1 MASQRIRGITIEI
14 NADNKEFMTAF
25 KKMNQEIKDTAFQLK
40 DVDKLLKLDPTNV
53 DLLTQKQA
61 LLTSSIEKVNGRLEA
76 TRAELER
83 LGKEDQTAEVIR
95 KQEALQRQIAA
106 DEQELKN
113 LQQEL
118 RNFGDVG
125 KAQAQAVASRFEEV
139 GRKIQETGDKIT
151 GVGKQLTTN
160 VTLPIVAAGT
170 AAVATAA
177 DFESGMSRVQAVT
190 GSTAEEMSKLEDVAL
205 EMASKTSFT
214 ATEAADALYY
224 MGLAGWK
231 SEQMIEGLPA
241 VLNLAA
247 ASGEDLAMVSDIV
260 TDALTAFG
268 LNAEDAAEF
277 TDILAATAANSNT
290 TVGMMGEAFKYI
302 APVAGSLGYDIKDV
316 ALALG
321 TMANN
326 GIKGSQAGASLRNVL
341 TRLAKPTKE
350 VQEAMDALGISLEDS
365 DGNMLSLGDV
375 VWQLRESF
383 SKGEMSIEDFSAR
396 VTELDDALED
406 GALTQ
411 EEYEKSLEDL
421 AKAAYGV
428 EGAEAAKL
436 ASMLGGQRAMASI
449 LALVNTSTEDYT
461 KLAEAI
467 DKSEGAAKKMA
478 ETMLDNLKGQFTI
491 LKSQIEGVSIELGRM
506 LIPAISKGVGK
517 VQELVTAFSKLD
529 DRTKET
535 IIKIAGIVAAVGPAL
550 IIIGKM
556 VSAVGM
562 LSSGI
567 GLLIAHPVGAAIGAM
582 VAAIAYGV
590 AKFSIFRDEL
600 AVLNDEER
608 ILAERAR
615 DAAAAYDEARVAR
628 EKRSA
633 EINNTFGIY
642 QEEWERLKEIVDEQG
657 KVKSGYEEEAKIIVE
672 KLNEALG
679 TNISLKDGQIE
690 RYAQLKRSIED
701 VIRMKQAEALIE
713 ANMDDYVD
721 AMTKQKELS
730 QDLANAYNE
739 REERSAELAEL
750 ENKMNSGLREAFEAH
765 IEKMENANQRTVR
778 LSQAEQKL
786 VEEYWETQ
794 RAIEEATEAQ
804 ELNDKTIETLVE
816 SLEGYN
822 AVIENH
828 EDLVK
833 AMETG
838 SENMEEAV
846 LAFSNT
852 LLRAGSATDK
862 SLQTQY
868 DNYTKTFSSMVAATK
883 EKGSLIT
890 KTQVEEVARMV
901 VLSARELDKLGVEY
915 DKSAVEAAQAFIDQ
929 MEKQAAPVRVASSK
943 VAEESL
949 RGVREK
955 KPGYGGA
962 ADEAVATYDMG
973 LRSHA
978 NETKAAGTT
987 MATSGKDG
995 AVAVEFTSAGK
1006 SAGNQ
1011 YASGIEGT
1019 IENVKNKAKKVP
1031 KAALEAM
1038 SGVSAES
1045 TGKAFADGFAEG
1057 IAKNAAK
1064 SRTAAK
1070 QLAEA
1075 AKGEANYVLGV
1086 NSPSTVMAETGRWF
1100 DEGFA
1105 QGIKRNAE
1113 TVETAASRMAIG
1125 AAEAA
1130 RVLPDAMSMMAS
1142 GNETMQAAIGS
1153 TNNYGDIS
1161 IVVNGAQGQDV
1172 QQLANI
1178 VMDRIYKAVER
1189 RQAVMT

>member
-14 NADNKEFMTAF
+14 NADNKEFMAAF

-76 TRAELER
+76 ARAELER

-95 KQEALQRQIAA
+95 QQEALQRQIAA

-151 GVGKQLTTN
+151 GVGKTLTTK

-205 EMASKTSFT
+205 EMASQTSFT

-231 SEQMIEGLPA
+231 SEQMISGLPA

-247 ASGEDLAMVSDIV
+247 ASGEDLATVSDIV

-268 LNAEDAAEF
+268 LKAEEAAGF
-277 TDILAATAANSNT
+277 ADVLAATAANSNT

-302 APVAGSLGYDIKDV
+302 APVAGSLGYNIQDV

-341 TRLAKPTKE
+341 TRLAKPTEE
-350 VQEAMDALGISLEDS
+350 VQEAMEALGVSLEDS
-365 DGNMLSLGDV
+365 DGNMLSLGEV
-375 VWQLRESF
+375 IGQLRESF
-383 SKGEMSIEDFSAR
+383 SEGEVSIEDFAIQ
-396 VTELDDALED
+396 VAELDDALED
-406 GALTQ
+406 GTMTQ

-421 AKAAYGV
+421 ARAAYGV

-436 ASMLGGQRAMASI
+436 AAMLGGQRAMSSI
-449 LALVNTSTEDYT
+449 LALVNTSAEEYG

-467 DKSEGAAKKMA
+467 GSSEGAAKRMA
-478 ETMLDNLKGQFTI
+478 DTMLDNLKGQFTI
-491 LKSQIEGVSIELGRM
+491 LKSQIEGVAIELGEA
-506 LIPAISKGVGK
+506 LIPTIEKVVGK
-517 VQELVTAFSKLD
+517 IQEWVKAFASLD
-529 DRTKET
+529 DETKET
-535 IIKIAGIVAAVGPAL
+535 IIQIAAIVATAGPAIVVIGQMVKAVGL
-550 IIIGKM
+550 
-556 VSAVGM
+556 

-567 GLLIAHPVGAAIGAM
+567 GLLIAHPVAAAIGAM

-590 AKFSIFRDEL
+590 AKFTIFRDEMSH
-600 AVLNDEER
+600 LNEEER
-608 ILAERAR
+608 RLAEAAK
-615 DAAAAYDEARVAR
+615 DAAEAYDEAREAR
-628 EKRSA
+628 ERRSD
-633 EINNTFGIY
+633 EINNTFGLY
-642 QEEWERLKEIVDEQG
+642 EKEWEKLKDIVDEQG
-657 KVKSGYEEEAKIIVE
+657 KVKKGYEEEAKIIVD

-679 TNISLKDGQIE
+679 TNIQLKDGQIRKYDE
-690 RYAQLKRSIED
+690 LKRSIEE
-701 VIRMKQAEALIE
+701 VIKMKQAEALIE

-739 REERSAELAEL
+739 RAERSAELAEL

-816 SLEGYN
+816 TLEGYN

-846 LAFSNT
+846 LSFSNT

-868 DNYTKTFSSMVAATK
+868 ANYTKTFSSMVTATK

-901 VLSARELDKLGVEY
+901 VLSARELDKLGAEY
-915 DKSAVEAAQAFIDQ
+915 DRSAVEAAQAFIDQ

-955 KPGYGGA
+955 KSGYEEA

-995 AVAVEFTSAGK
+995 AVAVDFTSAGK

-1011 YASGIEGT
+1011 YASGLEET
-1019 IENVKNKAKKVP
+1019 TENVKSKAKKIP
-1031 KAALEAM
+1031 EAALEAM
-1038 SGVSAES
+1038 KGVSAKS

-1057 IAKNAAK
+1057 IAENAAK
-1064 SRTAAK
+1064 SKTAAK
-1070 QLAEA
+1070 ELAEA
-1075 AKGEANYVLGV
+1075 AKGAANYVLGV
-1086 NSPSTVMAETGRWF
+1086 NSPAKEMEETGRWF
-1100 DEGFA
+1100 DAGFA
-1105 QGIKRNAE
+1105 AGIRRNAE
-1113 TVETAASRMAIG
+1113 MVEKAASTMAMG

-1130 RVLPDAMSMMAS
+1130 RVMPEAMAMTA
-1142 GNETMQAAIGS
+1142 GGIGTMQAS
-1153 TNNYGDIS
+1153 TGATHTYGDIS

-1172 QQLANI
+1172 QQLAGL
-1178 VMDRIYKAVER
+1178 VMDRIYKAIGR
-1189 RQAVMT
+1189 RQAVMG

>member
-14 NADNKEFMTAF
+14 NADNREFMAAF
-25 KKMNQEIKDTAFQLK
+25 KRMNQEIKDTAYQLK

-53 DLLTQKQA
+53 ELLTQKQA
-61 LLTSSIEKVNGRLEA
+61 LLTSSLDKVKERLEA
-76 TRAELER
+76 TRGELER

-95 KQEALQRQIAA
+95 QQEALQRQIAA

-118 RNFGDVG
+118 RNFGSVG
-125 KAQAQAVASRFEEV
+125 QAQAAAVVSSFAEV
-139 GRKIQETGDKIT
+139 GERLKETGEKIS
-151 GVGKQLTTN
+151 GVGKQMTTS

-170 AAVATAA
+170 AMVKTAA
-177 DFESGMSRVQAVT
+177 DFDSGMSRVQAVT
-190 GSTAEEMSKLEDVAL
+190 GSTGDEMDKLREKAL
-205 EMASKTSFT
+205 EMASQTSFT

-231 SEQMIEGLPA
+231 SEQMLDGLPA

-277 TDILAATAANSNT
+277 TDVLAATAANSNT

-326 GIKGSQAGASLRNVL
+326 GIKGSQAGASIRNVL

-375 VWQLRESF
+375 VGQLRESF

-396 VTELDDALED
+396 VTELDDAMED

-449 LALVNTSTEDYT
+449 LALVNTSAEDYT

-478 ETMLDNLKGQFTI
+478 ETMLDNLKGKFTI

-517 VQELVTAFSKLD
+517 VQELVKAFSKLD

-642 QEEWERLKEIVDEQG
+642 QEEWERLNKIVDEQG

-739 REERSAELAEL
+739 RAERAEELSRLENELNEIQEAYDKVRERSRRQGRAFRYGPGEQELQQNYYEL
-750 ENKMNSGLREAFEAH
+750 TK
-765 IEKMENANQRTVR
+765 Q
-778 LSQAEQKL
+778 
-786 VEEYWETQ
+786 
-794 RAIEEATEAQ
+794 IEEAEKAMKTNE
-804 ELNDKTIETLVE
+804 ETIESLVGT
-816 SLEGYN
+816 LEGYN

-846 LAFSNT
+846 LSFSNT

-868 DNYTKTFSSMVAATK
+868 ANYTKTFSSMVTATK

-890 KTQVEEVARMV
+890 KTQVEEVAKMV
-901 VLSARELDKLGVEY
+901 VLSARELDKLGAEY
-915 DKSAVEAAQAFIDQ
+915 DRSAMEAAQAFIDQ

-943 VAEESL
+943 VAEEAL

-955 KPGYGGA
+955 KSGYGEA
-962 ADEAVATYDMG
+962 ADEAVATYDLG

-995 AVAVEFTSAGK
+995 AVAVDFTSAGK
-1006 SAGNQ
+1006 SAGDQ
-1011 YASGIEGT
+1011 YASGMEET
-1019 IENVKNKAKKVP
+1019 TENVKSKAKKIP
-1031 KAALEAM
+1031 EAALEAM
-1038 SGVSAES
+1038 KGVSAKS

-1057 IAKNAAK
+1057 IAENAAK
-1064 SRTAAK
+1064 SKTAAK
-1070 QLAEA
+1070 ELAEA
-1075 AKGEANYVLGV
+1075 AKGAANYVLGV
-1086 NSPSTVMAETGRWF
+1086 NSPAKEMEETGRWF

-1105 QGIKRNAE
+1105 AGIRRNAKM
-1113 TVETAASRMAIG
+1113 VETAASTMAMG

-1130 RVLPDAMSMMAS
+1130 RVMPEAMAMTAA
-1142 GNETMQAAIGS
+1142 GVGTMQAS
-1153 TNNYGDIS
+1153 TGATHTYGDIS

-1172 QQLANI
+1172 QQLAGL
-1178 VMDRIYKAVER
+1178 VMDRIYKAIGR
-1189 RQAVMT
+1189 RQAVMG

>member
-1 MASQRIRGITIEI
+1 MASRRIRGITIEI
-14 NADNKEFMTAF
+14 NADNKEFMAAF

-95 KQEALQRQIAA
+95 QQEALQRQIAA

-151 GVGKQLTTN
+151 GVGKTLTTN

-205 EMASKTSFT
+205 EMASQTSFT

-231 SEQMIEGLPA
+231 SEQMISGLPA

-247 ASGEDLAMVSDIV
+247 ASGEDLATVSDIV
-260 TDALTAFG
+260 TDAMTAFG
-268 LNAEDAAEF
+268 LKAEEAAGF
-277 TDILAATAANSNT
+277 ADVLAATAANSNT

-302 APVAGSLGYDIKDV
+302 APVAGSLGYNIQDV

-341 TRLAKPTKE
+341 TRLAKPTEE
-350 VQEAMDALGISLEDS
+350 VQEAMKALGVSLEDS
-365 DGNMLSLGDV
+365 DGNMLSLGEV
-375 VWQLRESF
+375 IGQLRESF
-383 SKGEMSIEDFSAR
+383 SEGEVSIEDFAIQ
-396 VTELDDALED
+396 VAELDDALED
-406 GALTQ
+406 GTMTQ
-411 EEYEKSLEDL
+411 EEYGKSLEDL
-421 AKAAYGV
+421 ARATYGV

-436 ASMLGGQRAMASI
+436 AAMLGGQRAMSSI
-449 LALVNTSTEDYT
+449 LALVNTSAEEYG

-467 DKSEGAAKKMA
+467 GSSEGAAKRMA
-478 ETMLDNLKGQFTI
+478 DTMLDNLKGQFTI
-491 LKSQIEGVSIELGRM
+491 LKSQIEGVAIELGKA
-506 LIPAISKGVGK
+506 LIPTIEKGVEK
-517 VQELVTAFSKLD
+517 IQEGVKAFASLD
-529 DRTKET
+529 DETKET
-535 IIKIAGIVAAVGPAL
+535 IIQIAAIVAAAGPA
-550 IIIGKM
+550 IVVIGQM
-556 VSAVGM
+556 VKAVGL

-567 GLLIAHPVGAAIGAM
+567 GLLIAHPVAAAIGAM

-590 AKFSIFRDEL
+590 AKFTIFRDEMSH
-600 AVLNDEER
+600 LNEEER
-608 ILAERAR
+608 RLAEAAK
-615 DAAAAYDEARVAR
+615 DAAEAYDEAREAR
-628 EKRSA
+628 ERRSD
-633 EINNTFGIY
+633 EINNTFGLY
-642 QEEWERLKEIVDEQG
+642 EKEWEKLKDIVDEQG
-657 KVKSGYEEEAKIIVE
+657 KVKKGYDEEAKIIVD

-679 TNISLKDGQIE
+679 TNIALKDGQIRKYDE
-690 RYAQLKRSIED
+690 LKSSIEE
-701 VIRMKQAEALIE
+701 VIKMKQAEALIE
-713 ANMDDYVD
+713 ANMDDYVE
-721 AMTKQKELS
+721 AVTKQKELS
-730 QDLANAYNE
+730 QDLASAYNE
-739 REERSAELAEL
+739 RAERAVELNKL
-750 ENKMNSGLREAFEAH
+750 ENDRNEIQEAYD
-765 IEKMENANQRTVR
+765 KLME
-778 LSQAEQKL
+778 
-786 VEEYWETQ
+786 
-794 RAIEEATEAQ
+794 RARRQGRAFRYGPGDQELQQNYYELTKQIEEAEKAMKTNE
-804 ELNDKTIETLVE
+804 ETIESLVGTM
-816 SLEGYN
+816 EGYN
-822 AVIENH
+822 AAIENH
-828 EDLVK
+828 EGLVE

-838 SENMEEAV
+838 NKNMGEAV
-846 LAFSNT
+846 LAFTNT

-862 SLQTQY
+862 SLKEQY
-868 DNYTKTFSSMVAATK
+868 TNYTKTYSNMVQATK
-883 EKGSLIT
+883 ENGSLIT
-890 KTQVEEVARMV
+890 KSQVEEAARMV
-901 VLSARELDKLGVEY
+901 ILSAQELDKLGAAY
-915 DKSAVEAAQAFIDQ
+915 DRSAVEAAQAFIAQ
-929 MEKQAAPVRVASSK
+929 MEKQKEPVRIATSK
-943 VAEESL
+943 VGEEAL

-955 KPGYGGA
+955 TSGFGA
-962 ADEAVATYDMG
+962 AAGEAVATYDMG

-978 NETKAAGTT
+978 SETKKAGSA

-995 AVAVEFTSAGK
+995 AGSVDYTSEGTK
-1006 SAGNQ
+1006 AGNQ

-1019 IENVKNKAKKVP
+1019 LENVKNKAKKVP
-1031 KAALEAM
+1031 KAALEEM
-1038 SGVSAES
+1038 SGVSAKS
-1045 TGKAFADGFAEG
+1045 TGRAFADGFAEG
-1057 IAKNAAK
+1057 IAENAAK
-1064 SRTAAK
+1064 SRTAAR

-1100 DEGFA
+1100 DVGFA
-1105 QGIKRNAE
+1105 EGIRRNAE
-1113 TVETAASRMAIG
+1113 TVEMAASRMAIG

-1130 RVLPDAMSMMAS
+1130 RVMPEAMSMMAS
-1142 GNETMQAAIGS
+1142 GNETMQAVTGS

-1178 VMDRIYKAVER
+1178 VMDRIYRAVER

>member
-76 TRAELER
+76 TRTELER

-95 KQEALQRQIAA
+95 QQEALQRQIAA

-151 GVGKQLTTN
+151 GVGKTLTTN

-247 ASGEDLAMVSDIV
+247 ASGEDLATVSDIV
-260 TDALTAFG
+260 TDAMTAFG
-268 LNAEDAAEF
+268 LKAEEAAGF
-277 TDILAATAANSNT
+277 ADVLAATAANSNT

-302 APVAGSLGYDIKDV
+302 APVAGSLGYNIQDV

-350 VQEAMDALGISLEDS
+350 VQEAMEALGVSLEDS
-365 DGNMLSLGDV
+365 DGNMLSLGEV
-375 VWQLRESF
+375 IGQLRESF
-383 SKGEMSIEDFSAR
+383 SEGEVSIEDFAIQ
-396 VTELDDALED
+396 VAELDDALED
-406 GALTQ
+406 GTMTQ

-421 AKAAYGV
+421 ARAAYGV

-436 ASMLGGQRAMASI
+436 AAMLGGQRAMSSI
-449 LALVNTSTEDYT
+449 LALVNTSAEEYG
-461 KLAEAI
+461 KLEEAI
-467 DKSEGAAKKMA
+467 SSSEGAAKRMA
-478 ETMLDNLKGQFTI
+478 DTMLDNLKGQFTI
-491 LKSQIEGVSIELGRM
+491 LKSQIEGVSIELGKE
-506 LIPAISKGVGK
+506 LIPTIGKVVGK
-517 VQELVTAFSKLD
+517 IQEWVKAFARLD
-529 DRTKET
+529 DGTKET
-535 IIKIAGIVAAVGPAL
+535 IIQIAAIVAAAGPA
-550 IIIGKM
+550 IIVIGQM
-556 VSAVGM
+556 VKAVGL

-567 GLLIAHPVGAAIGAM
+567 GLLIAHPVAAAIGAM

-590 AKFSIFRDEL
+590 AKFTIFRDEMSH
-600 AVLNDEER
+600 LNEEER
-608 ILAERAR
+608 RLAETAR
-615 DAAAAYDEARVAR
+615 NAAEAYDEAREAR
-628 EKRSA
+628 ERRSD
-633 EINNTFGIY
+633 EINTTFGLY
-642 QEEWERLKEIVDEQG
+642 EKEWEKLKAIVDKQG
-657 KVKSGYEEEAKIIVE
+657 KVKEGYEEEAKIIVD

-679 TNISLKDGQIE
+679 TNIELKDGQIRKYDE
-690 RYAQLKRSIED
+690 LKSSIEE
-701 VIRMKQAEALIE
+701 VIKMKQAEALIE
-713 ANMDDYVD
+713 ANMDDYVE
-721 AMTKQKELS
+721 AVTKQKELS
-730 QDLANAYNE
+730 QDLASAYNE
-739 REERSAELAEL
+739 RAERAEELSKLENERNEIQEAYDKLMERSRRQGRAFRYGPGEQELQQNYYEL
-750 ENKMNSGLREAFEAH
+750 TK
-765 IEKMENANQRTVR
+765 Q
-778 LSQAEQKL
+778 
-786 VEEYWETQ
+786 
-794 RAIEEATEAQ
+794 IEEAEKAMKTNE
-804 ELNDKTIETLVE
+804 ETIESLVGTM
-816 SLEGYN
+816 EGYN

-828 EDLVK
+828 EGLVE

-838 SENMEEAV
+838 NKNMGEAV
-846 LAFSNT
+846 LAFTNT

-862 SLQTQY
+862 SLKEQY
-868 DNYTKTFSSMVAATK
+868 TNYTKTFSNMVQAAK
-883 EKGSLIT
+883 ENGSLIT
-890 KTQVEEVARMV
+890 QAQVEEIARMV
-901 VLSARELDKLGVEY
+901 VLSAQELDKLGIEY
-915 DKSAVEAAQAFIDQ
+915 DRSAMEAAQAFIAQ
-929 MEKQAAPVRVASSK
+929 MEKQKEPVRVATSK
-943 VAEESL
+943 VGEESL

-955 KPGYGGA
+955 TSGFGEA
-962 ADEAVATYDMG
+962 AVEAVATYDMG

-978 NETKAAGTT
+978 SETKAAGSA

-995 AVAVEFTSAGK
+995 AGSVDYTSEGTK
-1006 SAGNQ
+1006 AGNQ

-1130 RVLPDAMSMMAS
+1130 RVMPDAMSMMAS